1 MPLVKMA
8 VNLLHWINRMS
19 KAKEHPIEKSLKNLK
34 HRNGLF
40 FNDFWNIQLEKK
52 PPIVNKAIDLI
63 LSNDELFKLNST
75 EKVKLINIDYMGHSF
90 INDIFRLSF
99 KALVSGRSLLRDIKN
114 GQHTHANISAYNGC
128 MNWAKAIL
136 LMCGIWITPKKVQ
149 NKFWIIDFY
158 PSNEKKISSHFNI
171 IDIGNNQIGHIEIW
185 LILQRIFRTSK
196 NSLWESDFK
205 SFILEL
211 DANDIAFHRNLLQ
224 YHNDYWLYDLDLED
238 DAMEGDLISIIQC
251 FKSEIYFTLDIKD
264 DSPKNSMIIFYLLL
278 ARNFHIM
285 LNKLKPSL
293 INSYSNAISN
303 LLEGFNKIDFF
314 NQDNGFWLFQ
324 ETDQNY

>member
-1 MPLVKMA
+1 
-8 VNLLHWINRMS
+8 MS

>member
-1 MPLVKMA
+1 MLLVKMA

-52 PPIVNKAIDLI
+52 PPIVNNAIDLI

-238 DAMEGDLISIIQC
+238 DAMEDDLISIIQC

>member
-1 MPLVKMA
+1 MLLVKMA

-52 PPIVNKAIDLI
+52 PPIVNNAIDLI

-149 NKFWIIDFY
+149 NKYWIIDFY

-238 DAMEGDLISIIQC
+238 DAMEDDLISIIQC